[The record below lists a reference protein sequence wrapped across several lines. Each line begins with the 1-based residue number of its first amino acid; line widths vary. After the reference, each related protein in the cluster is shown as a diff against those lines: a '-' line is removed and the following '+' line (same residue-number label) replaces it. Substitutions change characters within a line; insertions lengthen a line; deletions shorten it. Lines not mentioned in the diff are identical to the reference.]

1 MALTAAQALPIIS
14 KYESGDANVLTKIQP
29 SLGPPNTA
37 SGYYQITNP
46 TWQQYAPLAGV
57 SLLEYPTAMGTTAN
71 PTPQDVQAKVAT
83 ALYNDRGLQPWSSNA
98 PLIAAL
104 TDADTG
110 GVPVSTSTTT
120 GTPTGS
126 APATTAS
133 GGGWYSSIWNY
144 VSRGVLLLSGFILV
158 FIALAAML
166 WAAKSTAI
174 RSALATGGGGTN
186 GGGSAGN
193 PSRVSGALSGGIES
207 GL

>member
-1 MALTAAQALPIIS
+1 MALTAAQALPLIS

-29 SLGPPNTA
+29 PLGPPNTA

-83 ALYNDRGLQPWSSNA
+83 VLYNDRGLQPWSSNA

-104 TDADTG
+104 TNADTG

-126 APATTAS
+126 APAAS
-133 GGGWYSSIWNY
+133 GGGGGWYSSIWNY
-144 VSRGVLLLSGFILV
+144 VSRGVLLFSGFVLV

-174 RSALATGGGGTN
+174 RSALATGGGGN
-186 GGGSAGN
+186 GAGN
-193 PSRVSGALSGGIES
+193 AGGVSGALKSGIES
-207 GL
+207 GGGA